1 MNHFSQILAV
11 FSLTSFLI
19 AQITVDSTVFKGVV
33 STQNYDGID
42 ENNLVLI
49 DALFYE
55 TFYENETNKPYS
67 GKAFRTYQGGE
78 IKFKGSYI
86 DGKLN
91 GKVSTWYQ
99 NGQKE
104 SEGIYTDWINDG
116 LFTTWSP
123 NGQESSEVIWKNG
136 KQWDG
141 KVIRW
146 HANGQKKSEFTYKD
160 GEPLHEG
167 KFWDEN
173 GDEEYPY

>member
-1 MNHFSQILAV
+1 LS
-11 FSLTSFLI
+11 
-19 AQITVDSTVFKGVV
+19 
-33 STQNYDGID
+33 
-42 ENNLVLI
+42 
-49 DALFYE
+49 
-55 TFYENETNKPYS
+55 
-67 GKAFRTYQGGE
+67 
-78 IKFKGSYI
+78 
-86 DGKLN
+86 
-91 GKVSTWYQ
+91 
-99 NGQKE
+99 
-104 SEGIYTDWINDG
+104 
-116 LFTTWSP
+116 TTWSP